1 MPYYINVKPNF
12 QKKIMRHAKKQGMIH
27 TQGNEQ
33 PKETIPKE
41 AQRLDLL
48 DEDFKFKY
56 LKYVQRTK

>member
-1 MPYYINVKPNF
+1 
-12 QKKIMRHAKKQGMIH
+12 MRHAKKQGMIH

-33 PKETIPKE
+33 PKETISKE

-56 LKYVQRTK
+56 SKYVQRRK